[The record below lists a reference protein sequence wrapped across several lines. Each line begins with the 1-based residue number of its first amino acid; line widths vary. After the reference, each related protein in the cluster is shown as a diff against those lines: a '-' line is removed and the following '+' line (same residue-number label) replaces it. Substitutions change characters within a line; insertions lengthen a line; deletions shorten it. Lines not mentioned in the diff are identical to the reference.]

1 MQSIIEAKSRSSN
14 ISKSNS
20 SEFTI
25 YDPYFCTGRAVTLLK
40 QTFSNHNAKS
50 QAKVR
55 IQHEKRDFY
64 KDIRKNKVPQH
75 DILVTNPPYS
85 GNHKERCLEFAVGQ
99 LKSHGR
105 PFFLLM
111 PNYIASKEY
120 FRKVVL
126 EQNVENVFVAP
137 SSSQPYEYD
146 HPERT
151 GKETPPFQ
159 SVWFCGLSDG
169 SSDTGVTTMAAI
181 KDGFVKYHSKHC
193 KGDKRIM
200 PRIASSLQEL
210 IRIGG
215 VSGEKRKNPR
225 QRKKMRQLAMQKANN
240 T

>member
-1 MQSIIEAKSRSSN
+1 
-14 ISKSNS
+14 
-20 SEFTI
+20 
-25 YDPYFCTGRAVTLLK
+25 
-40 QTFSNHNAKS
+40 
-50 QAKVR
+50 
-55 IQHEKRDFY
+55 
-64 KDIRKNKVPQH
+64 
-75 DILVTNPPYS
+75 
-85 GNHKERCLEFAVGQ
+85 
-99 LKSHGR
+99 
-105 PFFLLM
+105 
-111 PNYIASKEY
+111 
-120 FRKVVL
+120 VVL